1 MEWLK
6 AAEFQYNDKKHAVTE
21 HILFKLNFGRH
32 LWKGNLIVQ
41 IEFLKLEEFLIRLQR
56 SWEEATKSMEI
67 AKKTIKKQFDKK
79 RQNPQGL
86 KTEDNMWLKAKNIHL
101 N

>member
-6 AAEFQYNDKKHAVTE
+6 AAEFQYNDKKHIVTE
-21 HILFKLNFGRH
+21 HTLFKLNFERH
-32 LWKGNLIVQ
+32 LWKENLIVQ
-41 IEFLKLEEFLIRLQR
+41 IKFLKLEEFLIRLQR

-67 AKKTIKKQFDKK
+67 AKKAIKKQFNKK

-86 KTEDNMWLKAKNIHL
+86 KTGDNMWLKAKNIHL

>member
-6 AAEFQYNDKKHAVTE
+6 AAEFQYNDKKHIVTE
-21 HILFKLNFGRH
+21 HTLFKLNFGRH
-32 LWKGNLIVQ
+32 LWKENLIVQ
-41 IEFLKLEEFLIRLQR
+41 IKFLKLEEFLIRLQR

-67 AKKTIKKQFDKK
+67 AKKAIKKQFNKK

-86 KTEDNMWLKAKNIHL
+86 KTRDNMWLKAKNIHL